1 MVPVAMRHALR
12 TIAAIALATATL
24 YATTDWLTGTW
35 RAEVHGEAKT
45 FSVVLHFTY
54 DGKKIGGS
62 FEIPSHDLEFPISRG
77 TVNGNEVSFEAA
89 GPWHGKLEG
98 KELKL
103 TRELDGGKKQQ
114 MVAHRTAQ

>member
-1 MVPVAMRHALR
+1 MRPAMRHALR
-12 TIAAIALATATL
+12 IVAAIALATITL
-24 YATTDWLTGTW
+24 YAANDWLTGTW
-35 RAEVHGEAKT
+35 RTEVHGEAKT

-62 FEIPSHDLEFPISRG
+62 VEIPSHDLEFPISKG
-77 TVNGNEVSFEAA
+77 TVNGNEVTFEAA
-89 GPWHGKLEG
+89 GAWHGKLEG